1 MSRDDFE
8 FGDDPFGDEED
19 FGDNAFA
26 GEDDFDFGGDEF
38 NELDD
43 IEYGEVDDDFFD
55 DEDTSGGGPNKTF
68 VFLAGLLVL
77 VFIAGLVI
85 VVFLALRDTGPT
97 PIQQT
102 STAITNLNNTQV
114 AFLSETETQAVEDA
128 ILAETQAVLDAEA
141 TQEAEIAGAT
151 ATAEA
156 EMFEMQTMEAELEQT
171 AIVQTQTAEAPDPI
185 ALLQTEQAADALTQE
200 ALLDDDENDVDEPI
214 DPDPPVGIGDVA
226 LTSTALAETF
236 LTLTPPAVDPAD
248 ATPTQ
253 EIGGPFAPTP
263 PPTLPDTGL
272 FDDLSGGENMGLI
285 MLIAFGLVGVIFGA
299 RRLRARNERR
309 NKD

>member
-8 FGDDPFGDEED
+8 FGDDPFGDDDE
-19 FGDNAFA
+19 FGDDTFA
-26 GEDDFDFGGDEF
+26 SEDDFDFGGDEF

-128 ILAETQAVLDAEA
+128 ILAETQAVEIELTSTAVANENATQVALLEA
-141 TQEAEIAGAT
+141 TETQLAEEAFA
-151 ATAEA
+151 AE
-156 EMFEMQTMEAELEQT
+156 
-171 AIVQTQTAEAPDPI
+171 TQTAEAPDPI

-200 ALLDDDENDVDEPI
+200 ALLDDDENDVDEPV